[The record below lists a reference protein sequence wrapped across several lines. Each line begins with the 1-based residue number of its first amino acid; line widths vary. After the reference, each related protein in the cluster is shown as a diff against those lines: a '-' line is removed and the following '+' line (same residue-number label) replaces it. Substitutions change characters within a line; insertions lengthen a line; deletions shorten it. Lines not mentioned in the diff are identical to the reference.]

1 MDRMYRKDSTISS
14 KISEYDNVPIL
25 PRNYY
30 DHQYRDQ
37 DDLLVPTTNA
47 HITPTKT
54 HHHQEIPRPAP
65 RYHSFPVDTAPPVPP
80 HQVPLVNSHD
90 QTTSSSPLHH
100 TNGSSVESHT
110 PPSEVNQ
117 KPSAFPLEQEDY
129 DSLDARLVMQHRKM
143 LKQKKE
149 QEELQQKLQKQ
160 QKHNQHTQTPLS
172 PQQEH
177 PPEGKTQQG
186 QISKSPSSDQKG
198 KQESSRTHRET
209 YGSSGEMSLTAS
221 IFFYFLV
228 ILAEILMFGVLCLAL
243 YWVVQYRG
251 GFAWR
256 EDVGKEFNFHPVLMI
271 AGFIFFMGNA
281 MLVYRVFR
289 CCKKLPAKILHTY
302 LYLMAVP
309 CIVVAT
315 IAVFDSHNLRN
326 PPIPNLYSLHS
337 WLGLITIGLFAL
349 QVTHTLVVG
358 FFSFWILLC
367 CEQGTSGFR
376 AGLVPVHA
384 TFGMITF
391 MLAIATAV
399 TGYTE
404 KAFFSLSSDYSKLVE
419 EAWVINAQA
428 AALAGLAILMGFML
442 YNPRFSHSSHPVAIV
457 DPPSHNHYVMT
468 HKAYHN

>member
-37 DDLLVPTTNA
+37 DDLVIPTSNA
-47 HITPTKT
+47 HVTPTKT
-54 HHHQEIPRPAP
+54 PRPAP

-90 QTTSSSPLHH
+90 QSSPSPHHH
-100 TNGSSVESHT
+100 TNGGSSVESHT
-110 PPSEVNQ
+110 PPEHNQ

-149 QEELQQKLQKQ
+149 QEELQQKLQQQ
-160 QKHNQHTQTPLS
+160 QKQNQHTQTPHS
-172 PQQEH
+172 PQDQPSEQ
-177 PPEGKTQQG
+177 KTTHHG
-186 QISKSPSSDQKG
+186 QIAKSPSSDQKI
-198 KQESSRTHRET
+198 KQETGRSHRES

-337 WLGLITIGLFAL
+337 WLGLVTIGLFAL

-376 AGLVPVHA
+376 AALVPVHA

-428 AALAGLAILMGFML
+428 AALAALAILMGFML
-442 YNPRFSHSSHPVAIV
+442 YSSRFSHSSHPVAIV
-457 DPPSHNHYVMT
+457 EPPSHNHYVMT
-468 HKAYHN
+468 HKTYHN

>member
-37 DDLLVPTTNA
+37 DDLLIPTSNA
-47 HITPTKT
+47 HITPAKT
-54 HHHQEIPRPAP
+54 PRPAP

-90 QTTSSSPLHH
+90 QTSPSPHHH
-100 TNGSSVESHT
+100 TNGGSSVESHT
-110 PPSEVNQ
+110 PPEHNQ

-149 QEELQQKLQKQ
+149 QEELQQKLQQQ
-160 QKHNQHTQTPLS
+160 QKQNQHTQTPLS
-172 PQQEH
+172 PQDQPSEQ
-177 PPEGKTQQG
+177 KTTHHG
-186 QISKSPSSDQKG
+186 QITKSPSSDQKI
-198 KQESSRTHRET
+198 KQETGRSHRES
-209 YGSSGEMSLTAS
+209 YGGSGEMSLTAS

-337 WLGLITIGLFAL
+337 WLGLVTIGLFAL
-349 QVTHTLVVG
+349 QLVVG

-376 AGLVPVHA
+376 AALVPVHA

-404 KAFFSLSSDYSKLVE
+404 KAFFSLSYQVYQGYYAMFNYIALPN
-419 EAWVINAQA
+419 EAIVINAQA
-428 AALAGLAILMGFML
+428 MCLGALAIVMYLIFNLQFK
-442 YNPRFSHSSHPVAIV
+442 RKKSEDHPKRSQKNKRDWV
-457 DPPSHNHYVMT
+457 
-468 HKAYHN
+468 

>member
-198 KQESSRTHRET
+198 KQESRNFKKTSPRPWGPPPAIGALPPPLGKPTSSRIPSPQPPHSPRAQLVARWNVRRR
-209 YGSSGEMSLTAS
+209 GGRSARSHSWKNSWVIIDVPLSSSFQEFSSFALSSSCVCYLRLEWGGEESKRS
-221 IFFYFLV
+221 PR
-228 ILAEILMFGVLCLAL
+228 GVLEEEKESYILPDTCLFSL
-243 YWVVQYRG
+243 RPPSVM
-251 GFAWR
+251 
-256 EDVGKEFNFHPVLMI
+256 DK
-271 AGFIFFMGNA
+271 
-281 MLVYRVFR
+281 FR
-289 CCKKLPAKILHTY
+289 C
-302 LYLMAVP
+302 
-309 CIVVAT
+309 
-315 IAVFDSHNLRN
+315 R
-326 PPIPNLYSLHS
+326 
-337 WLGLITIGLFAL
+337 IT
-349 QVTHTLVVG
+349 
-358 FFSFWILLC
+358 
-367 CEQGTSGFR
+367 
-376 AGLVPVHA
+376 
-384 TFGMITF
+384 
-391 MLAIATAV
+391 
-399 TGYTE
+399 
-404 KAFFSLSSDYSKLVE
+404 K
-419 EAWVINAQA
+419 
-428 AALAGLAILMGFML
+428 
-442 YNPRFSHSSHPVAIV
+442 
-457 DPPSHNHYVMT
+457 
-468 HKAYHN
+468 